1 MAITAADI
9 QNVSFSID
17 RKGYDVDEVDVF
29 LERVADEIQA
39 MTDQIAELKAK
50 AGAKYFK
57 KDHTHASKLGAQMNA
72 KSFAKGLKANGSTLA
87 KYLKK

>member
-29 LERVADEIQA
+29 LEHVAAEIRPERE
-39 MTDQIAELKAK
+39 DS
-50 AGAKYFK
+50 
-57 KDHTHASKLGAQMNA
+57 HTVHSG
-72 KSFAKGLKANGSTLA
+72 
-87 KYLKK
+87 

>member
-29 LERVADEIQA
+29 LEHVADEVDA
-39 MTDQIAELKAK
+39 
-50 AGAKYFK
+50 
-57 KDHTHASKLGAQMNA
+57 MNA
-72 KSFAKGLKANGSTLA
+72 AGFAQVIDAGVAAAVKRSKELA
-87 KYLKK
+87 QS